1 MPDTDSCLGQT
12 GVLCAGAKEAFL
24 YSRKDTKTQRN
35 RSPLGLTSGGLGGLA
50 ALRALYF
57 FSLLLLHSYPL
68 IQRSFSFVTSLFIGY
83 TRAL

>member
-12 GVLCAGAKEAFL
+12 GLLCAAAKEAFF

-50 ALRALYF
+50 SLRALYF
-57 FSLLLLHSYPL
+57 FSLLLSHSYPWNL
-68 IQRSFSFVTSLFIGY
+68 GSYSFVTS
-83 TRAL
+83 